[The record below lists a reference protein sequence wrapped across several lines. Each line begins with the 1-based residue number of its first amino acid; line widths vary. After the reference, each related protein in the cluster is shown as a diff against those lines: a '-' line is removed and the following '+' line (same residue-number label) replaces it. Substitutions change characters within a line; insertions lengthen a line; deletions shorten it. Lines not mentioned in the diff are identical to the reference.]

1 MGAGASKVSSG
12 TVTVKL
18 PTGAMIETTPT
29 TDEAFAS
36 LTTAEVFGWQSSSPN
51 IGTPCKASLDRHFPG
66 SLPGSAVTRK
76 VGSILYD
83 KYGCVAKNTL
93 YGQSICSDEINNEKG
108 DLADLMKEY
117 WGEVFP
123 LGGIGGAPFVGKTG
137 FMAFSHHVPDDGNV
151 LILFGPHV
159 GVTEA
164 GEVGKYHRIGQKGN
178 STSCGAVIAAYN
190 QCCGTTEMPFDMDD
204 MQQSWLR
211 QYIGRTRPGRRFHH
225 HRARLT
231 PRLPSLC
238 SAGPKAQY
246 CKSCDEPIKAATDV
260 AYDCIK
266 EKLLRIVN
274 TKFGTGKLIL
284 VGGIQINLPKPYE
297 DASRTRRGHGAR
309 PTASSPTAPLPS
321 LSLQVRGPLP
331 AQVLPGARRGLR
343 ARRPPPRA
351 RAAGAEEGLRQKPL
365 DSSKAGLFRT
375 HLERRAGTLR
385 GS

>member
-1 MGAGASKVSSG
+1 VDGLLETLLPPRTLEKMGAGASKVSSS

-36 LTTAEVFGWQSSSPN
+36 LTTGEVFGWLSSSPK
-51 IGTPCKASLDRHFPG
+51 IGSDCKTSLDKHFPG
-66 SLPGSAVTRK
+66 ALPGSAVTKK

-178 STSCGAVIAAYN
+178 STSCGAVIAVYQ

-211 QYIGRTRPGRRFHH
+211 QYI
-225 HRARLT
+225 
-231 PRLPSLC
+231 
-238 SAGPKAQY
+238 GPKAQY

-297 DASRTRRGHGAR
+297 DHFQ
-309 PTASSPTAPLPS
+309 PKFF
-321 LSLQVRGPLP
+321 
-331 AQVLPGARRGLR
+331 QVLGEGCAPVDLLPELA
-343 ARRPPPRA
+343 PPAP
-351 RAAGAEEGLRQKPL
+351 KK
-365 DSSKAGLFRT
+365 D
-375 HLERRAGTLR
+375 
-385 GS
+385 

>member
-12 TVTVKL
+12 SVSVKL

-36 LTTAEVFGWQSSSPN
+36 LTTGEVFGWLSSSPK
-51 IGTPCKASLDRHFPG
+51 IGSDCKASLDKHFPG

-178 STSCGAVIAAYN
+178 STSCGAVIAAYQ

-211 QYIGRTRPGRRFHH
+211 QYIGTGRVPDAASTTTAHASP
-225 HRARLT
+225 RAS
-231 PRLPSLC
+231 PP

-274 TKFGTGKLIL
+274 TKFGSGKLIL
-284 VGGIQINLPKPYE
+284 IGGIQINLPKPYE
-297 DASRTRRGHGAR
+297 DHFQ
-309 PTASSPTAPLPS
+309 PKFF
-321 LSLQVRGPLP
+321 
-331 AQVLPGARRGLR
+331 QVLGEGSAPVDLLPELA
-343 ARRPPPRA
+343 PPAP
-351 RAAGAEEGLRQKPL
+351 KK
-365 DSSKAGLFRT
+365 D
-375 HLERRAGTLR
+375 
-385 GS
+385 

>member
-12 TVTVKL
+12 SVSVKL

-36 LTTAEVFGWQSSSPN
+36 LTTGEVFGWLSSSPK
-51 IGTPCKASLDRHFPG
+51 IGSDCKASLDRHFPG

-178 STSCGAVIAAYN
+178 STSCGAVIAAYQ

-211 QYIGRTRPGRRFHH
+211 QYI
-225 HRARLT
+225 
-231 PRLPSLC
+231 
-238 SAGPKAQY
+238 GPKAQY

-297 DASRTRRGHGAR
+297 DHFQ
-309 PTASSPTAPLPS
+309 PKFF
-321 LSLQVRGPLP
+321 
-331 AQVLPGARRGLR
+331 QVLGEGCAPVDLLPELA
-343 ARRPPPRA
+343 PPAP
-351 RAAGAEEGLRQKPL
+351 KK
-365 DSSKAGLFRT
+365 D
-375 HLERRAGTLR
+375 
-385 GS
+385 

>member
-36 LTTAEVFGWQSSSPN
+36 LTTGEVFGWLSSSPK
-51 IGTPCKASLDRHFPG
+51 IGSDCKTSLDKHFPG
-66 SLPGSAVTRK
+66 ALPGSAVTKK
-76 VGSILYD
+76 VGSILYE

-178 STSCGAVIAAYN
+178 STSCGAVIAAYQ

-211 QYIGRTRPGRRFHH
+211 QYLGTGRVPDAASTTTAHASP
-225 HRARLT
+225 RAS
-231 PRLPSLC
+231 PP

-274 TKFGTGKLIL
+274 TKFGSGKLIL

-297 DASRTRRGHGAR
+297 DHFQ
-309 PTASSPTAPLPS
+309 PKFF
-321 LSLQVRGPLP
+321 
-331 AQVLPGARRGLR
+331 QVLGEGCAPVDLLPELA
-343 ARRPPPRA
+343 PPAP
-351 RAAGAEEGLRQKPL
+351 KK
-365 DSSKAGLFRT
+365 D
-375 HLERRAGTLR
+375 
-385 GS
+385 

>member
-36 LTTAEVFGWQSSSPN
+36 LTTGEVFGWLSSSPK
-51 IGTPCKASLDRHFPG
+51 IGTPCKMSLDKHFPG
-66 SLPGSAVTRK
+66 SLPGSAVKSKTA
-76 VGSILYD
+76 SILYE

-159 GVTEA
+159 GVTED

-178 STSCGAVIAAYN
+178 STSCGAVIAAYQ

-211 QYIGRTRPGRRFHH
+211 QYIGTGRVPDAASTTTAHASPRASPPSALQGRR
-225 HRARLT
+225 RST
-231 PRLPSLC
+231 
-238 SAGPKAQY
+238 
-246 CKSCDEPIKAATDV
+246 
-260 AYDCIK
+260 
-266 EKLLRIVN
+266 
-274 TKFGTGKLIL
+274 
-284 VGGIQINLPKPYE
+284 
-297 DASRTRRGHGAR
+297 ASRATSRSRRRPTSRTTASRRSCCASSTPSSARGSSSSSAASRSTCRSRTKTRLGHGEG
-309 PTASSPTAPLPS
+309 TAHGPPPPHPPLPS
-321 LSLQVRGPLP
+321 LLHLCRYEDHFQPKFF
-331 AQVLPGARRGLR
+331 QVLGEGCAPVDLLPELA
-343 ARRPPPRA
+343 PPAP
-351 RAAGAEEGLRQKPL
+351 KK
-365 DSSKAGLFRT
+365 D
-375 HLERRAGTLR
+375 
-385 GS
+385 